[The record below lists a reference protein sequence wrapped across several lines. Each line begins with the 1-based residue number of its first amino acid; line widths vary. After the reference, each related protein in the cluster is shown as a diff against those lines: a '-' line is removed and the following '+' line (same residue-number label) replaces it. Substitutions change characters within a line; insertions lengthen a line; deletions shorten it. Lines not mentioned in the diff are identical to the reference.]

1 MREYLSDVIR
11 ERNCILKEDTV
22 NLIVAPCGCGK
33 TTFFINELVPRYK
46 DKSVIYLVDT
56 TNLKEA
62 LLESH
67 HNIFKELTNE
77 YDLTINK
84 GIRIATYSQ
93 FGSWLIQEDVLNTLK
108 MNANYKLG
116 KEEYQLATSILK
128 SIDLVVCDEAHNL
141 IKYAKIGKN
150 KYNKAKGIDNINTEE
165 QKQVNDYISERFN
178 GCAYLV
184 NHLLDL
190 QKDNGFMA
198 VLMSATPDRISKHPL
213 FEGKVHNV
221 LGGYIPRGY
230 TEEHKIPFKHWKNI
244 SVDDIVGKALIY
256 TSQISSIKKIE
267 EYFSNMGFNA
277 KGIWSINSSTKMS
290 DIQEHIRH
298 KAVKEGTLEEID
310 ILIINDAYETGWNLL
325 DTDVQTVIIN
335 SSDSDVIVQA
345 RGRCRHNI
353 TKLYYRQPDGEE
365 NPLVIPDNYL
375 DIPLTK
381 IEKDSLVGELKVVNR
396 EGKLVKWTSIKNR
409 LNKEGLYLIRDT
421 QIRINGK
428 QTKVSIIS
436 KV

>member
-1 MREYLSDVIR
+1 
-11 ERNCILKEDTV
+11 
-22 NLIVAPCGCGK
+22 
-33 TTFFINELVPRYK
+33 
-46 DKSVIYLVDT
+46 
-56 TNLKEA
+56 
-62 LLESH
+62 
-67 HNIFKELTNE
+67 
-77 YDLTINK
+77 
-84 GIRIATYSQ
+84 
-93 FGSWLIQEDVLNTLK
+93 
-108 MNANYKLG
+108 
-116 KEEYQLATSILK
+116 
-128 SIDLVVCDEAHNL
+128 
-141 IKYAKIGKN
+141 
-150 KYNKAKGIDNINTEE
+150 
-165 QKQVNDYISERFN
+165 
-178 GCAYLV
+178 
-184 NHLLDL
+184 
-190 QKDNGFMA
+190 
-198 VLMSATPDRISKHPL
+198 MSATPDRISKHPL

-381 IEKDSLVGELKVVNR
+381 IEKDSLVAELKVVNR